1 MRSSRKPFDIPGT
14 IDVGAIVDLDGAVAL
29 IRDARERG
37 ERIVLANGHFDLLH
51 VGHVRYLEG
60 ARAAGDFLVVGVN
73 GDAVTER
80 LKGAGRPIL
89 PAADR
94 AEIVSALEVVDLVV
108 VFDEGDVASL
118 LEKLRPDVHCKG
130 TDYTEDTV
138 PERDVMRQLGGE
150 TRIVGDPKDHSTR
163 DLIATVLE
171 RFGS

>member
-1 MRSSRKPFDIPGT
+1 M
-14 IDVGAIVDLDGAVAL
+14 GAIVDLGRAVEL
-29 IRDARERG
+29 IRDARARG
-37 ERIVLANGHFDLLH
+37 KRIVFANGHFDLLH

-60 ARAAGDFLVVGVN
+60 ARAAGDYLVVGVN

-80 LKGAGRPIL
+80 LKGAGHPIL
-89 PAADR
+89 SSADR
-94 AEIVSALEVVDLVV
+94 AEVVAALEVVELVV

-118 LEKLRPDVHCKG
+118 LERLRPDVHCKG
-130 TDYTEDTV
+130 TDYTQDTV
-138 PERDVMRQLGGE
+138 PERDVMRRLGGE